1 MLNRIKLYFSLPKQ
15 DRHFSKWLSQNT
27 HLLPRLETM
36 TAHEV
41 IILSDYTD
49 KEIEKYGVSLLYSLT
64 KDLALKPHLLS
75 LLNLKTIKTLADS
88 VIIYQKKEYGMA
100 QHSYAYVNSIV
111 ANEWHKIF
119 NKNDK

>member
-1 MLNRIKLYFSLPKQ
+1 MFKTFKIRKKLQPQDKHYAKWFSQ
-15 DRHFSKWLSQNT
+15 HE
-27 HLLPRLETM
+27 HLLPRLNGM

-64 KDLALKPHLLS
+64 KDLALKPHLLP

-100 QHSYAYVNSIV
+100 QHSYAYVNNVIKGI
-111 ANEWHKIF
+111 E
-119 NKNDK
+119 